1 LLVFSCHGQ
10 VSDLVRV
17 CWLFFCFDCLC
28 VAARVWLC
36 ASGVVGVPWSSV
48 VVVWRQ
54 FWSLCLDRVSG
65 FFLSKNEL
73 GILPQYALFVN
84 TTPQTD
90 FKQLTM
96 SLVWTCYVF
105 HVCLAKWYHVPRV
118 GHQHFVGLVISF
130 YKVCPGNRR
139 RRVLAVGVYRDLEPG
154 GPVDR
159 ALRNA
164 RRGVTGGRSSRRRCL
179 CDGPW
184 PHLRVWRVSV
194 CCVVGLVC
202 RGGCGRLGLLS

>member
-1 LLVFSCHGQ
+1 M
-10 VSDLVRV
+10 
-17 CWLFFCFDCLC
+17 C
-28 VAARVWLC
+28 VLR
-36 ASGVVGVPWSSV
+36 
-48 VVVWRQ
+48 
-54 FWSLCLDRVSG
+54 
-65 FFLSKNEL
+65 NN
-73 GILPQYALFVN
+73 I
-84 TTPQTD
+84 
-90 FKQLTM
+90 M
-96 SLVWTCYVF
+96 SLEWVTSILWDVSHDVTIVTAAAVTEL
-105 HVCLAKWYHVPRV
+105 HGGIQNLHA
-118 GHQHFVGLVISF
+118 GLVVSF

-139 RRVLAVGVYRDLEPG
+139 RRFLAVGVYRDLGPG